1 MPKLFH
7 KIRFPSMT
15 GVKLQSVRLHINIIA
30 DDQSEHT
37 LADNKTPAV
46 ATKVKTFSSESFIIR
61 EDLLQLLN
69 APTSLIESGA
79 PDMHVIS

>member
-1 MPKLFH
+1 
-7 KIRFPSMT
+7 MT

-46 ATKVKTFSSESFIIR
+46 AIKVKTSSSESFIIR

-69 APTSLIESGA
+69 APIGLIESNA
-79 PDMHVIS
+79 PHMYVIF